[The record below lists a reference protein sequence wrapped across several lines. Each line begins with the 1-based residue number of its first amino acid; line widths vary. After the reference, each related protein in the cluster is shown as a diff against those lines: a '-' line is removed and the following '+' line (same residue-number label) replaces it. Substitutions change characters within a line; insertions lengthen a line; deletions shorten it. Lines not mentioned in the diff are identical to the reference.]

1 MSLTTGLTGVL
12 VASTVAG
19 SASQAGVGVATTSAQ
34 ISNGWNGVAL
44 NEASLNAKEHEAVRV
59 PPITGG

>member
-1 MSLTTGLTGVL
+1 MTLTSGLTGAL
-12 VASTVAG
+12 VAVTVAG
-19 SASQAGVGVATTSAQ
+19 SASQAGVSVATTGAQ

-44 NEASLNAKEHEAVRV
+44 NKASLDAKAHEAVTV